1 MNTGIQDA
9 MNLGW
14 KLAATVHGW
23 APRWLLDSYHT
34 ERHPVGRAAL
44 RITDTLQRIALAP
57 AAVQA
62 LRPIL
67 ARAAVSLPPVR
78 RALRRRVS
86 GLAIAY
92 PSIGQRGEHH
102 LVGRR
107 APDAPLGDSRLYAR
121 MRHGR
126 FTLLDRSRTARLST
140 HLTDDWSD
148 RVVTTR
154 APASVARGWPAV
166 TLIRPDGYI
175 AWAADRPDGVGSA
188 LREWCGPA

>member
-34 ERHPVGRAAL
+34 ERC
-44 RITDTLQRIALAP
+44 
-57 AAVQA
+57 
-62 LRPIL
+62 
-67 ARAAVSLPPVR
+67 
-78 RALRRRVS
+78 
-86 GLAIAY
+86 
-92 PSIGQRGEHH
+92 
-102 LVGRR
+102 
-107 APDAPLGDSRLYAR
+107 DSRLYAR